1 MATAGSHRGLNTIY
15 IKHNLFHKNKL
26 GRNVEVQNT
35 HIFLFK
41 SPRDVLQI
49 ETLSQQLG
57 LGSQLKVIL
66 TRKTKQKTEELGSF
80 SKSEKKRLNILYSK
94 GSATYGSVQNL
105 SKASDLSKK
114 KVEQFLQTKT
124 SYTKFGPPIRR
135 FRRLELF
142 SNISMKFSVWT
153 WLL

>member
-49 ETLSQQLG
+49 KTLSQQLG

-114 KVEQFLQTKT
+114 K
-124 SYTKFGPPIRR
+124 
-135 FRRLELF
+135 
-142 SNISMKFSVWT
+142 
-153 WLL
+153 